1 MFICSNSF
9 FTLSYRQLTGLLC
22 LTQALEDWRRML
34 FNVITTL
41 LAQCNVAVAL
51 EMLGAV
57 TQRSQARA
65 S

>member
-1 MFICSNSF
+1 MLIYSNFI

-22 LTQALEDWRRML
+22 LTQALEDWRRKL
-34 FNVITTL
+34 INVITTL

-51 EMLGAV
+51 EMLGAG
-57 TQRSQARA
+57 TQRLQARA